1 MKRLLIIAAAL
12 TLVGGTA
19 VAGVAGTGHD
29 LTGGGTFNSG
39 SDELCVHCHTPHNST
54 IAVPLWNHT
63 LSSATNYT
71 YYTSDTLDLG
81 GTDQDASLGI
91 TAMCM
96 SCHDGTVAMNSL
108 INPLQDTA
116 SNPTNTGTMPAGLGL
131 MGVDLRNDH
140 PVGFAYT
147 DASLTDPDIPD
158 AFTPA
163 NGVLLFSGR
172 VECASCHDPHNST
185 AEQQPFLV
193 AANTASVICTTCHS
207 K

>member
-91 TAMCM
+91 TAMYM
-96 SCHDGTVAMNSL
+96 SCHDGTVA
-108 INPLQDTA
+108 
-116 SNPTNTGTMPAGLGL
+116 
-131 MGVDLRNDH
+131 
-140 PVGFAYT
+140 
-147 DASLTDPDIPD
+147 
-158 AFTPA
+158 
-163 NGVLLFSGR
+163 
-172 VECASCHDPHNST
+172 
-185 AEQQPFLV
+185 
-193 AANTASVICTTCHS
+193 
-207 K
+207 